1 MPITEATIRLVKYP
15 PELIPDTWF
24 GALALNAEVAPPILD
39 LRRFSPYLVELTNIQ
54 LTPLAALNPNI
65 RVRYDGVGVEQSV
78 AAMLSAIPILPAG
91 WPVAG
96 WLAGPLP
103 LPGAW
108 RLPAKSQLY
117 FNFFGLGVVAT
128 YSTHYGVWAYPPTI
142 AHKLQWGIALNQKEQ
157 EINQELGIA
166 DTVEKGLLP
175 LPISQIIEREYHVVG
190 EETHTR
196 NIVIAAGATIFPI
209 EVMYTRPGEI
219 LVLTRIAANSGTAAQ
234 NVQIIVDRDNDA
246 NYLTFPT
253 LPLTLVGGGEVS
265 CFIPALTQLRLTTTA
280 TIAPGAHLFRYTIQR
295 VKLTNILRVR
305 FGILSEAEAPADLY
319 KKVLGGI
326 V

>member
-1 MPITEATIRLVKYP
+1 MISEATIKTVKFP
-15 PELIPDTWF
+15 PELLPDSWF

-39 LRRFSPYLVELTNIQ
+39 LRAFSPYLVELTNIQ
-54 LTPLAALNPNI
+54 LTPLAALNPDI
-65 RVRYDGVGVEQSV
+65 RLRYDGVRVEQNV
-78 AAMLSAIPILPAG
+78 AAMLSAIPVAWVPA
-91 WPVAG
+91 P
-96 WLAGPLP
+96 LAAVLP

-108 RLPAKSQLY
+108 RLPAKNQLY
-117 FNFFGLGVVAT
+117 FNLFGLGVVAT

-157 EINQELGIA
+157 AINQELGIA

-196 NIVIAAGATIFPI
+196 NVNIAVAATIFPI
-209 EVMYTRPGEI
+209 EVMYAKAGEI
-219 LVLTRIAANSGTAAQ
+219 LVLTRVAAAPGTAAQ
-234 NVQIIVDRDNDA
+234 NVQIIIDRDNDA
-246 NYLTFPT
+246 NYLQFPT
-253 LPLTLVGGGEVS
+253 LPLDLVAGGEVS
-265 CFIPALTQLRLTTTA
+265 CFVPALTQLRLTTTA
-280 TIAPGAHLFRYTIQR
+280 TVAPGPHLFRYTIQR

-305 FGILSEAEAPADLY
+305 FGLLSEAEAPADLY